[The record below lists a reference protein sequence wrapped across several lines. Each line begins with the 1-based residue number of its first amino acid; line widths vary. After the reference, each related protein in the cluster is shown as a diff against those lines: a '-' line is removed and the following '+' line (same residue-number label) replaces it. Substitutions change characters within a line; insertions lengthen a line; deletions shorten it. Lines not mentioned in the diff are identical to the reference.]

1 MTPCGLQK
9 NYRAYFFDSMFEPLL
24 PPGVF
29 PGKVLTMAVTNE
41 KFNLKDYLAHGG
53 IGKTILQVRANECI
67 FCQGDAGDSVY
78 YLLKGRLMLTIVSPT
93 GKEATI
99 QILNAGQFV
108 GEECIA
114 AEPTERFYS
123 AKALSDCTLLRI
135 RKPEMLRVLS
145 EEPSMARLLIRYF
158 ALQKARMQAEL
169 VNHLF
174 YTSEKRLA
182 RTLLQLAQPGKDAA
196 SRAVIPR
203 INQETLAEMI
213 GTTRS
218 RVSFFMNRFRKRG
231 FIEYEGLTS
240 IWVNDSLRGLVP
252 SL

>member
-1 MTPCGLQK
+1 MRFSLPKIIEPTFSTRCFK
-9 NYRAYFFDSMFEPLL
+9 PLL
-24 PPGVF
+24 PLGVF

-41 KFNLKDYLAHGG
+41 EFNLREYLTHGG
-53 IGKTILQVRANECI
+53 IGKTILQIRANECI
-67 FCQGDAGDSVY
+67 FCQGDAGDSVF
-78 YLLKGRLMLTIVSPT
+78 YLQKGRFMLTIVSPT

-114 AEPTERFYS
+114 PEPTERCYT
-123 AKALSDCTLLRI
+123 ARALSDCTLLRI
-135 RKPEMLRVLS
+135 KKSEMFRVLS
-145 EEPSMARLLIRYF
+145 EEPRMARLLIRYF

-196 SRAVIPR
+196 SRSTIPR
-203 INQETLAEMI
+203 IRQETLAEMI

-218 RVSFFMNRFRKRG
+218 RVSYFMNRFRKKG